1 MMELIKWELVK
12 IFKQKSLYIVGIVLF
27 GWFSI
32 IRIDGEEIDI
42 TRDVYRAWAG
52 PITAEKIEKAEK
64 VNQELTEYFAKNP
77 EPNPRK
83 SAESAVV
90 ENIALSQNI
99 KNSIAER
106 NKSLDKLI
114 DKAREDGDSS
124 LASKLEMQKNMY
136 DEVKMDRIA
145 YYGAPRETIDF
156 VNVFGLILTGVFL
169 LVGLSGIYS
178 NEHTSGVE
186 NYILSAKNGRAKTMR
201 AKLFASFIF
210 TTVVVLVWEI
220 FNLVT
225 RTLIYGTEGWDLPI
239 QYSFK
244 YFASPYSLT
253 FMEYHMMQVS
263 LHLLAALAFAGVMV
277 VISTLAKSS
286 MISFF
291 VSGVL
296 FGIPVLIQSI
306 VDIESLWLRKLM
318 TYTLTNIMKVEGLYM
333 NFISVDILGQPVLA
347 PFVGILVAFVVLT
360 VAVFCARYLIGKKQ
374 IA

>member
-1 MMELIKWELVK
+1 MIDLIKWELVK
-12 IFKQKSLYIVGIVLF
+12 IFKQRSLYIIGIVLF

-32 IRIDGEEIDI
+32 IRIDGEEINI
-42 TRDVYRAWAG
+42 TKDVYRDWAG
-52 PITAEKIEKAEK
+52 SITAEKIDKAEK

-90 ENIALSQNI
+90 EYIALSQNI

-114 DKAREDGDSS
+114 DKAREDGDSA
-124 LASKLEMQKNMY
+124 LASKLELQKNMY
-136 DEVKMDRIA
+136 NSVKLDKIA
-145 YYGAPRETIDF
+145 YHGAPREAIDF

-210 TTVVVLVWEI
+210 TTVVVLVWET
-220 FNLVT
+220 FNLVM
-225 RTLIYGTEGWDLPI
+225 RTLTYGTEGWGLPI

-253 FMEYHMMQVS
+253 FMEYHMMQVG

-277 VISTLAKSS
+277 IISTLSKSS

-306 VDIESLWLRKLM
+306 IDIESIWLNKALIF
-318 TYTLTNIMKVEGLYM
+318 TLTNIMKVEGMYM
-333 NFISVDILGQPVLA
+333 NFISVDFFGQPVLA
-347 PFVGILVAFVVLT
+347 PFVGILVAFVILMIT
-360 VAVFCARYLIGKKQ
+360 VFGARYLIGKKQ